1 MKIYESCVSSEDI
14 KYMANADEIFFAYQ
28 EGYGPFLM
36 KKNKTIGVIDI
47 VDGLFL
53 GSDLIIK
60 GITIYDDSSKSTK
73 LTSMFKGKILIHS
86 KYKDNIH

>member
-14 KYMANADEIFFAYQ
+14 KYIANADEIFFAYQ

-36 KKNKTIGVIDI
+36 RGNETIGVIDI
-47 VDGLFL
+47 VEGLFL

-60 GITIYDDSSKSTK
+60 KITLYDDSSKSAK
-73 LTSMFKGKILIHS
+73 LTDMFKGKILIHS